1 MYFSSLA
8 PRDTKPTSSVAALLA
23 TENSFNE
30 WICRFATSDPIV
42 AITPRRSISL
52 PSWDWVVWSGIFFG
66 LESVNRIL
74 VPQQDVFLQRTSDCQ
89 CSYCPKHF
97 LAGPGTVF
105 VKDILSDFQLTNWSL
120 QSNVSFHFSLDF
132 NVKQAP
138 NSSEVIDKTIL
149 VENNEI
155 SMLDNESTTASPIGQ
170 WSDDGQYN
178 DVTLQKVLE
187 TRSVVQQLNAELS
200 PLAGRSNY
208 LARTLKLSLR
218 YVNAVD
224 ASLEN
229 LTNFGQL
236 VELLR
241 KFVSLIDTLRDPSNF
256 GGVRSLEYVLFK
268 LVLEKYDIPN
278 KRQEIGEL
286 LERAEQAWQRYQNS
300 QVVLLDNSTWYL
312 RI

>member
-1 MYFSSLA
+1 MSFCI
-8 PRDTKPTSSVAALLA
+8 AA
-23 TENSFNE
+23 
-30 WICRFATSDPIV
+30 V
-42 AITPRRSISL
+42 
-52 PSWDWVVWSGIFFG
+52 
-66 LESVNRIL
+66 
-74 VPQQDVFLQRTSDCQ
+74 
-89 CSYCPKHF
+89 
-97 LAGPGTVF
+97 TVSALI
-105 VKDILSDFQLTNWSL
+105 ILSTFSL
-120 QSNVSFHFSLDF
+120 VQSNVTFHFSVDF
-132 NVKQAP
+132 NDKQPP
-138 NSSEVIDKTIL
+138 NSSEVIDKSIL
-149 VENNEI
+149 VEDNEI
-155 SMLDNESTTASPIGQ
+155 TMVDNEATTASPIGQ
-170 WSDDGQYN
+170 WSNEDQFN
-178 DVTLQKVLE
+178 DFTLKNVLE
-187 TRSVVQQLNAELS
+187 TRSLVQQLNAELS

-256 GGVRSLEYVLFK
+256 GGARSLEYVLFK

-300 QVVLLDNSTWYL
+300 QVVILDNST
-312 RI
+312 